1 MAIPANALADSV
13 SVRLVLR
20 NSAKPAEIAAVSL
33 TPAS

>member
-1 MAIPANALADSV
+1 V

-20 NSAKPAEIAAVSL
+20 DSAKPAEIAAVSL